1 MRGGVVMKKRDLK
14 SLASIMVLALFL
26 GVFFLSKQA
35 IAQEKKEIVI
45 GGTISETGRFAS
57 DVKPWPKL
65 MNTWAEMINELGGL
79 WVKSEKKRLPIKF
92 ILYDDKSDQ
101 ATSIKFYERLVTMDK
116 VDFLIGPYT
125 SPLTFAATTVAEK
138 YKIPMVCAEATAG
151 AIYKRGMKWIVGID
165 QAGHKWS
172 DAYFELVKHEGK
184 AKTVALLAEDQ
195 IIFTEVIPGA
205 AENAKKIGL
214 EVVFNEKAASGTS
227 DFSPIITK
235 MKEKNPDICFVG
247 GFIPFNIA
255 FMKQAKELDFNPKE
269 FHFTHF
275 GVSFKEA
282 LGKDAE
288 YATGSAYYMPGMK
301 MGNYKFFLELL
312 KRSAVSIA
320 EYPWANDRM
329 WAFDAIQAG
338 VESSESL
345 NPDDLMQALKDVN
358 IMAVA
363 GQLYFDETGQG
374 TNRPIVNQI
383 VGGEYQFCWPS
394 RPGYPPAKHAYPR
407 PKWSEIK

>member
-1 MRGGVVMKKRDLK
+1 MAMKRGGIIKALV
-14 SLASIMVLALFL
+14 SIVFL
-26 GVFFLSKQA
+26 FFLLGIVSFPNEA
-35 IAQEKKEIVI
+35 VAQKKKEILI

-65 MNTWAEMINELGGL
+65 MNTWAGMINERGGL
-79 WVKSEKKRLPIKF
+79 WVKSEKKRLSVKF

-101 ATSIKFYERLVTMDK
+101 ATSIKFYERLVTVDK
-116 VDFLIGPYT
+116 VDLLIGPYT

-138 YKIPMVCAEATAG
+138 YKIPMVCVEATAG

-165 QAGHKWS
+165 QAGPKWS
-172 DAYFELVKHEGK
+172 DAYFELVRHDGK
-184 AKTVALLAEDQ
+184 AKTIALLAEDQ
-195 IIFTEVIPGA
+195 IIFTEVVPGA
-205 AENAKKIGL
+205 VENAKKIGL
-214 EVVFNEKAASGTS
+214 DVVFFEKAASGTS

-235 MKEKNPDICFVG
+235 MKEKNPDLCYVG

-255 FMKQAKELDFNPKE
+255 FMKQAKELDFNSKE

-275 GVSFKEA
+275 GISFKEA

-288 YATGSAYYMPGMK
+288 YVTGSAYYMPGMK
-301 MGNYKFFLELL
+301 FGNYKFFFELL
-312 KRSAVSIA
+312 KRSGVSIT

-329 WAFDAIQAG
+329 WGFDAIQWG
-338 VESSESL
+338 IETSESL
-345 NPDDLMQALKDVN
+345 KRDDLMQAFKDLH

-363 GQLYFDETGQG
+363 GALHFDETGQG

-383 VGGEYQFCWPS
+383 IGGEYQFTWPA
-394 RPGYPPAKHAYPR
+394 RPGYPPAKHVYPR
-407 PKWSEIK
+407 PKWSELK

>member
-1 MRGGVVMKKRDLK
+1 MRKKDLK
-14 SLASIMVLALFL
+14 IVVSIMFL
-26 GVFFLSKQA
+26 VFFLGTVFISNEA
-35 IAQEKKEIVI
+35 AAQEKKEIVI

-65 MNTWAEMINELGGL
+65 MNTWAEMINERGGL
-79 WVKSEKKRLPIKF
+79 WVQSEKKRLPVRF
-92 ILYDDKSDQ
+92 VLYDDKSDQ
-101 ATSIKFYERLVTMDK
+101 ATSIKFYERLVTVDK

-165 QAGHKWS
+165 QAGNKWS
-172 DAYFELVKHEGK
+172 DAYFEMVKHEGK

-195 IIFTEVIPGA
+195 IIFTEVVPGA
-205 AENAKKIGL
+205 AENAKKNGL
-214 EVVFNEKAASGTS
+214 TVVINEKAASGTS

-235 MKEKNPDICFVG
+235 MKEKDPDLCFVG

-255 FMKQAKELDFNPKE
+255 FMKQARELDFNPRE

-275 GVSFKEA
+275 GVSFKDA

-312 KRSAVSIA
+312 KRSGVSVA

-329 WAFDAIQAG
+329 YAFDAIQAG
-338 VESSESL
+338 VETSKSL
-345 NPDDLMQALKDVN
+345 KPDELMQALKDVY
-358 IMAVA
+358 IMGVA

-383 VGGEYQFCWPS
+383 IGGEYQFCWPA
-394 RPGYPPAKHAYPR
+394 RPGYPPAKHVYPR

>member
-1 MRGGVVMKKRDLK
+1 MRQKNWRGFG
-14 SLASIMVLALFL
+14 AIMLV
-26 GVFFLSKQA
+26 VFFLGA
-35 IAQEKKEIVI
+35 IFLSSPAAAQGKKEIVI

-65 MNTWAEMINELGGL
+65 MNTWAEMINERGGL
-79 WVKSEKKRLPIKF
+79 WVKSEKKRLPVRF
-92 ILYDDKSDQ
+92 VLYDDKSDQ
-101 ATSIKFYERLVTMDK
+101 ATSIKFYERLVTVDK

-165 QAGHKWS
+165 QAGNKWS
-172 DAYFELVKHEGK
+172 DAYFEMVKHEGK

-235 MKEKNPDICFVG
+235 MKERNPDLCFVG

-275 GVSFKEA
+275 GVSFKDA

-288 YATGSAYYMPGMK
+288 FATGSAYYMPGMK
-301 MGNYKFFLELL
+301 MGNYKFFLDLL
-312 KRSAVSIA
+312 KRSGVSIA

-329 WAFDAIQAG
+329 WAFDAIQAA
-338 VESSESL
+338 VETAESL
-345 NPDDLMQALKDVN
+345 KPDDLMPALKDVN
-358 IMAVA
+358 IMGVA

-394 RPGYPPAKHAYPR
+394 KPGYPPAKHVYPR
-407 PKWSEIK
+407 PKWSEMK

>member
-1 MRGGVVMKKRDLK
+1 MDMKRRDVKIWVLVVF
-14 SLASIMVLALFL
+14 LAFLF
-26 GVFFLSKQA
+26 GIVSFPDEA
-35 IAQEKKEIVI
+35 AAQKKKEIVI
-45 GGTISETGRFAS
+45 GGTISETGPFSS

-65 MNTWAEMINELGGL
+65 MNTWAQMINERGGL
-79 WVKSEKKRLPIKF
+79 WVKSEKRRLPVKF
-92 ILYDDKSDQ
+92 VLYDDKSDQ
-101 ATSIKFYERLVTMDK
+101 ATSIKFYERLVTVDK

-151 AIYKRGMKWIVGID
+151 AIYGRGMKWIVGID
-165 QAGHKWS
+165 QAGAKWS

-205 AENAKKIGL
+205 ANNAKKVGL
-214 EVVFNEKAASGTS
+214 NVVFNEKAASATS

-235 MKEKNPDICFVG
+235 MKGQNPDICFVG

-275 GVSFKEA
+275 GISFIEA

-301 MGNYKFFLELL
+301 FGNYKFFLELL
-312 KRSAVSIA
+312 KRSGVSVS

-329 WAFDAIQAG
+329 WAFDAIQWG
-338 VESSESL
+338 VETSESL
-345 NPDDLMQALKDVN
+345 KPNDLMEALKDLH

-363 GQLYFDETGQG
+363 GPLHFDKTGQG

-383 VGGEYQFCWPS
+383 IGGQYQFCWPAL
-394 RPGYPPAKHAYPR
+394 PGYPPAEHVYPR
-407 PKWSEIK
+407 PKWSELK

>member
-1 MRGGVVMKKRDLK
+1 METVEAWFPGETKKDGIGRRKSINERGMDMKRRDVKIWVLVVF
-14 SLASIMVLALFL
+14 LAFLF
-26 GVFFLSKQA
+26 GIVSFPDEA
-35 IAQEKKEIVI
+35 AAQKKKEIVI
-45 GGTISETGRFAS
+45 GGTISETGPFSS

-65 MNTWAEMINELGGL
+65 MNTWAQMINERGGL
-79 WVKSEKKRLPIKF
+79 WVKSEKRRLPVKF
-92 ILYDDKSDQ
+92 VLYDDKSDQ
-101 ATSIKFYERLVTMDK
+101 ATSIKFYERLVTVDK

-151 AIYKRGMKWIVGID
+151 AIYGRGMKWIVGID
-165 QAGHKWS
+165 QAGAKWS

-205 AENAKKIGL
+205 ANNAKKVGL
-214 EVVFNEKAASGTS
+214 NVVFNEKAASATS

-235 MKEKNPDICFVG
+235 MKGQNPDICFVG

-275 GVSFKEA
+275 GISFKEA

-301 MGNYKFFLELL
+301 FGNYKFFLELL
-312 KRSAVSIA
+312 KRSGVSVCRI
-320 EYPWANDRM
+320 PL
-329 WAFDAIQAG
+329 G
-338 VESSESL
+338 
-345 NPDDLMQALKDVN
+345 K
-358 IMAVA
+358 
-363 GQLYFDETGQG
+363 
-374 TNRPIVNQI
+374 
-383 VGGEYQFCWPS
+383 
-394 RPGYPPAKHAYPR
+394 
-407 PKWSEIK
+407 

>member
-1 MRGGVVMKKRDLK
+1 MGMKRRRDVKIWVLVVF
-14 SLASIMVLALFL
+14 LAFLF
-26 GVFFLSKQA
+26 GIVSSPNEA
-35 IAQEKKEIVI
+35 AAQKKKEIVI
-45 GGTISETGRFAS
+45 GGTISETGPFSS

-65 MNTWAEMINELGGL
+65 MNTWAQMINERGGL
-79 WVKSEKKRLPIKF
+79 WVKSEKRRLPVKF
-92 ILYDDKSDQ
+92 VLYDDKSDQ
-101 ATSIKFYERLVTMDK
+101 ATSIKFYERLVTVDK

-151 AIYKRGMKWIVGID
+151 AIYGRGMKWIVGID
-165 QAGHKWS
+165 QAGAKWS
-172 DAYFELVKHEGK
+172 DAYFELLKHEGK

-205 AENAKKIGL
+205 ANNAKKIGVN
-214 EVVFNEKAASGTS
+214 VVFNEKAASATS

-235 MKEKNPDICFVG
+235 MKGQNPDICFVG

-275 GVSFKEA
+275 GISFKEA

-288 YATGSAYYMPGMK
+288 YTTGSAYYMPGMK
-301 MGNYKFFLELL
+301 FGNYKFFLELL
-312 KRSAVSIA
+312 ARSGVSVA

-329 WAFDAIQAG
+329 WAFDAIQWG
-338 VESSESL
+338 VETSESL
-345 NPDDLMQALKDVN
+345 KPNDLMQALKDLH

-363 GQLYFDETGQG
+363 GPLHFDSTGQG
-374 TNRPIVNQI
+374 TNRPIVTQI
-383 VGGEYQFCWPS
+383 IGGKYQFTWPAL
-394 RPGYPPAKHAYPR
+394 PGYPPAQHVYPR
-407 PKWSEIK
+407 PKWSELK

>member
-1 MRGGVVMKKRDLK
+1 MGMKRRDVKIWVLVVFLTF
-14 SLASIMVLALFL
+14 LF
-26 GVFFLSKQA
+26 GIVSFPNEA
-35 IAQEKKEIVI
+35 AAQKKKEIVI
-45 GGTISETGRFAS
+45 GGTISETGPFSS

-65 MNTWAEMINELGGL
+65 MNTWAQMINERGGL
-79 WVKSEKKRLPIKF
+79 WVKSEKRRLPVKF
-92 ILYDDKSDQ
+92 VLYDDKSDQ
-101 ATSIKFYERLVTMDK
+101 ATSIKFYERLVTVDK

-151 AIYKRGMKWIVGID
+151 AIYGRGMKWIVGID
-165 QAGHKWS
+165 QAGAKWS
-172 DAYFELVKHEGK
+172 DAYFELVKQEGK

-205 AENAKKIGL
+205 ANNAKKIGVN
-214 EVVFNEKAASGTS
+214 VVFNEKAASATS

-235 MKEKNPDICFVG
+235 MKGQNPDICFVG

-275 GVSFKEA
+275 GISFKEA

-288 YATGSAYYMPGMK
+288 YTTGSAYYMPGMK
-301 MGNYKFFLELL
+301 FGNYKFFLELL
-312 KRSAVSIA
+312 KRSGVSVA

-329 WAFDAIQAG
+329 WAFDAIQWG
-338 VESSESL
+338 VETSESL
-345 NPDDLMQALKDVN
+345 KPNDLMDALKDLH

-363 GQLYFDETGQG
+363 GPLHFDSTGQG
-374 TNRPIVNQI
+374 TNRPIVTQI
-383 VGGEYQFCWPS
+383 IGGSYQFAWPAL
-394 RPGYPPAKHAYPR
+394 PGYPAAKHVYPR
-407 PKWSEIK
+407 PKWSELK